1 MRDYSD
7 FIKIEN
13 NRRKLIDDLFKSINN
28 IDLVKKE
35 VQKVIENKEE
45 E

>member
-1 MRDYSD
+1 MKDYSD

-28 IDLVKKE
+28 IDLIKKE
-35 VQKVIENKEE
+35 VQKVRENKEE

>member
-7 FIKIEN
+7 FAKIEN
-13 NRRKLIDDLFKSINN
+13 NRKKLIDNLFKSINN
-28 IDLVKKE
+28 IDSVKKE